1 MPRARAY
8 ATMWAVAS
16 RPLDGEPSQ
25 TASSLPQSLRSC
37 SSRSHRR
44 PGPGTHRAWSGL
56 TTFDLGQPRLRMS
69 YYRIVLAE
77 GQHDDLAQYLDRDL
91 LVSLWQA
98 HGLVE
103 RLSQDLDVATE
114 NPDRMEDIATHC

>member
-1 MPRARAY
+1 
-8 ATMWAVAS
+8 
-16 RPLDGEPSQ
+16 
-25 TASSLPQSLRSC
+25 
-37 SSRSHRR
+37 
-44 PGPGTHRAWSGL
+44 
-56 TTFDLGQPRLRMS
+56 MS

>member
-1 MPRARAY
+1 
-8 ATMWAVAS
+8 
-16 RPLDGEPSQ
+16 
-25 TASSLPQSLRSC
+25 
-37 SSRSHRR
+37 
-44 PGPGTHRAWSGL
+44 
-56 TTFDLGQPRLRMS
+56 MS

-77 GQHDDLAQYLDRDL
+77 GQHDDLVQYLDRDL
-91 LVSLWQA
+91 LVGLWQA